1 MARSTFSALGA
12 YEGTTRNRVW
22 STGTMRAHTP
32 GPTPLSLSVIGVPS
46 SAGSYAPGQERT
58 PRVLREAG
66 LIAALIERT
75 GIDVTDC
82 GDLPLQVWAPDR
94 VRPLAQNAPEVVASV
109 VELTDRVYSE
119 VSGGR
124 RVLVIGGNC
133 TIATGAVAGVQR
145 HTGTPCG
152 LVYVDRHFDMNTP
165 ETTVQGALD
174 WMGLGHGFDLPGA
187 LPEFA
192 SAFDDRP
199 LLRKR
204 QVAFLGVDPAEGTVF
219 EREHV
224 LRLQLDVT
232 TQQEL
237 IAAPEAAARDALAA
251 LTHDHFAVHVDV
263 DVLDFTDAPLSENS
277 SGRNQGPTLDQ
288 LTTALS
294 ALVADPRW
302 RVLTIGEINPSRA
315 AGAPHMI
322 SRFNEVLAD
331 VVACAAASAR

>member
-1 MARSTFSALGA
+1 MRASTSAL
-12 YEGTTRNRVW
+12 
-22 STGTMRAHTP
+22 
-32 GPTPLSLSVIGVPS
+32 TPLPLSVIGVPS

-58 PRVLREAG
+58 PRVLRDAG
-66 LIAALIERT
+66 LIAALART
-75 GIDVTDC
+75 GADVTDC

-94 VRPLAQNAPEVVASV
+94 ERPLAQNAPDVVASV
-109 VELTDRVYSE
+109 RELTDRVHTEISRD
-119 VSGGR
+119 R

-145 HTGTPCG
+145 HTGTACG
-152 LVYVDRHFDMNTP
+152 LVYIDRHFDMNTP

-192 SAFDDRP
+192 SAFDGQP
-199 LLRKR
+199 LLGSR
-204 QVAFLGVDPAEGTVF
+204 QVAFLGVDPAEGTDF

-232 TQQEL
+232 TQQEM
-237 IAAPEAAARDALAA
+237 IAAPEASARDALAA
-251 LTHDHFAVHVDV
+251 LTHDHIAVHVDV

-288 LTTALS
+288 LTAVLTV
-294 ALVADPRW
+294 LVADPRW

-315 AGAPHMI
+315 DGVPHMI
-322 SRFNEVLAD
+322 TRVNDVLAGI
-331 VVACAAASAR
+331 VTAAAAAHRQV